1 MKPQSFTMHRFTWML
16 FTIVLLL
23 LALTI
28 IPQAYR
34 ISGQVLIGASIVV
47 ALLGLAA
54 GLLVIR
60 HMNYRLAHLAD
71 VAKSL
76 EQGDYS
82 CRAQVTTADA
92 IGLLGRTINAMATK
106 IQSAIRELELQQQDL
121 EQSRRLLAEK
131 NAILEQEFRRQAA
144 FGEYLTLLN
153 AVDVNAVAE
162 KSLQYMMREADMQ
175 VGIFYLR
182 KHNGNELDPIAVR
195 GVDQQA
201 VAKLAT
207 GGLVSGFPG
216 QVMNERSWL
225 TIREM
230 DGERLPQVH
239 LGFAEVPLKTVWGIP
254 VLFQQEVLGV
264 IVLAAVRGM
273 DDPTRRILE
282 NSVDALGNALNSA
295 LSYNTV
301 QRQALQLERVNREL
315 MEADRLRS
323 EFVANMSHEL
333 RTPLNSII
341 GFSGLML
348 KNRQGNLTT
357 GDLNYAEKINRNGK
371 HLLNLINDILDLSKI
386 EAGRMEVS
394 LRTVPLDAVVR
405 EVVDMLKPQADE
417 RGLELVL
424 EAPKAPLRIN
434 TDSEKLK
441 RALINLIGNAVKFTH
456 QGQVRVMLADHQPSR
471 VQIIIEDSGIGIP
484 SDKLEFIFQP
494 FQQVDSGTTR
504 EYGGTGLG
512 LAITKS
518 IIEMLHGAISV
529 SSELGMGSCF
539 RITLPLTWD
548 EAATEPAEAE
558 AAMEAPPASQAA
570 DREEPFH
577 PQPIKRGADAPLKV
591 LIVDDDPD
599 ARELLASY
607 VKAAGGIAIACG
619 DSRQALKMAADQ
631 QPGLITLD
639 IMMPGLDGWEVLKRL
654 KADPTTQN
662 IPVVIISIAA
672 DKRRAIVLGALDA
685 LTKPISSS
693 QLETLLQRY
702 VQGHTIDRVLIVEDD
717 RGTQQL
723 LRCFLQDKVQEIATA
738 TDGREALELLN
749 RFRPDLI
756 FLDLIMPGMDGLS
769 FLSALR
775 ADERFGHLPVV
786 VISGKSMGGNERQE
800 LQQRVSAI
808 ITKGAS
814 LEEQL
819 REVLTYAR

>member
-23 LALTI
+23 LALAI
-28 IPQAYR
+28 IPQVYR

-92 IGLLGRTINAMATK
+92 IGLLGRTINAMAEK

-131 NAILEQEFRRQAA
+131 NASLEQEFRRQAV

-162 KSLQYMMREADMQ
+162 KSLHYMMREADMQ

-182 KHNGNELDPIAVR
+182 EHNGNELVPIAVR

-201 VAKLAT
+201 VAKLAAR
-207 GGLVSGFPG
+207 GLASGFPG

-230 DGERLPQVH
+230 AGEELPQVH
-239 LGFAEVPLKTVWGIP
+239 LGFAEAPLKTVWGIP

-264 IVLAAVRGM
+264 IVLAALRGM
-273 DDPTRRILE
+273 DDSTRRILE
-282 NSVDALGNALNSA
+282 NAVDALGNALNSA

-315 MEADRLRS
+315 LEADRLRS

-341 GFSGLML
+341 GFSGLLL

-394 LRTVPLDAVVR
+394 VRTVPLEAVVR

-417 RGLELVL
+417 RGLELVVA
-424 EAPKAPLRIN
+424 APKVPLQIN

-456 QGQVRVMLADHQPSR
+456 QGQVRVTLAEQQPDR
-471 VQIIIEDSGIGIP
+471 VRITIEDSGIGIP

-494 FQQVDSGTTR
+494 FQQVDSSTTR

-518 IIEMLHGAISV
+518 IVEMLHGAISV
-529 SSELGMGSCF
+529 SSELGKGSCF
-539 RITLPLTWD
+539 RITLPLSWHETTAGPAD
-548 EAATEPAEAE
+548 VKAAPTAPAASSDSGLK
-558 AAMEAPPASQAA
+558 PAYSQ
-570 DREEPFH
+570 PTK
-577 PQPIKRGADAPLKV
+577 PGADAPLKV

-607 VKAAGGIAIACG
+607 VKAAGGLAITCG

-654 KADPTTQN
+654 KADPATQN

-672 DKRRAIVLGALDA
+672 DKRRAVVLGAMDA

-693 QLETLLQRY
+693 QLETLLQRH
-702 VQGHTIDRVLIVEDD
+702 VQGHAIERVLIVEDD
-717 RGTQQL
+717 RDTQQL
-723 LRCFLQDKVQEIATA
+723 LRSFLQDKVREIASA
-738 TDGREALELLN
+738 ADGREALELLN
-749 RFRPDLI
+749 GFRPDLI

-769 FLSALR
+769 FLRALR
-775 ADERFGHLPVV
+775 ADARFGRLPVV
-786 VISGKSMGGNERQE
+786 VISGKSMEPNERQE

-808 ITKGAS
+808 ITKGAT

>member
-28 IPQAYR
+28 IPQIYR

-54 GLLVIR
+54 GLVVIR

-92 IGLLGRTINAMATK
+92 IGLLGRTINAMAEK
-106 IQSAIRELELQQQDL
+106 IQSAIRELERQQQDL

-131 NAILEQEFRRQAA
+131 NASLEQEFRRQAA

-153 AVDVNAVAE
+153 AVDVNSVAE
-162 KSLQYMMREADMQ
+162 KSLHYMMREADMQ

-182 KHNGNELDPIAVR
+182 EHNGNELAPIAVR

-201 VAKLAT
+201 VSKLAAR
-207 GGLVSGFPG
+207 GLASGFPG
-216 QVMNERSWL
+216 QVMNARNWL

-230 DGERLPQVH
+230 DGEELPQVH

-264 IVLAAVRGM
+264 IVLAALHGM
-273 DDPTRRILE
+273 DDPTRRTLE
-282 NSVDALGNALNSA
+282 NAVDALGNALNSA

-315 MEADRLRS
+315 VEADRLRS

-341 GFSGLML
+341 GFSGLLL
-348 KNRQGNLTT
+348 KNRQGNLTS

-394 LRTVPLDAVVR
+394 MRTVPLDAIVR

-417 RGLELVL
+417 RGLELAV
-424 EAPKAPLRIN
+424 EAPTAPLPIN

-456 QGQVRVMLADHQPSR
+456 QGQVRIKLAEQHSNR
-471 VQIIIEDSGIGIP
+471 VQITIEDSGIGIP

-494 FQQVDSGTTR
+494 FQQVDSSTTR

-529 SSELGMGSCF
+529 SSEMGKGSCF
-539 RITLPLTWD
+539 RVTLPLSWD
-548 EAATEPAEAE
+548 EADKGPAEPEAATVAPTVPIDAGAE
-558 AAMEAPPASQAA
+558 AAC
-570 DREEPFH
+570 
-577 PQPIKRGADAPLKV
+577 PQSIKRKADGPLKV
-591 LIVDDDPD
+591 LVIDDDPD
-599 ARELLASY
+599 ARELLASH
-607 VKAAGGIAIACG
+607 VKAAGGVAVSCG
-619 DSRQALKMAADQ
+619 DSRQALKMAAEQ

-639 IMMPGLDGWEVLKRL
+639 IMMPGLDGWEVLKQL
-654 KADPTTQN
+654 KADPATQD

-672 DKRRAIVLGALDA
+672 DKRRAVVLGAMDA

-693 QLETLLQRY
+693 QLENLLRRH
-702 VQGHTIDRVLIVEDD
+702 VQGHDVDRVMIVEDD
-717 RGTQQL
+717 PDTQQL
-723 LRCFLQDKVQEIATA
+723 LRSLLQDKVHAIASA
-738 TDGREALELLN
+738 VDGREALELLD

-756 FLDLIMPGMDGLS
+756 FLDLIMPGMDGLT
-769 FLSALR
+769 FLRALR
-775 ADERFGHLPVV
+775 ADERFERLPVV
-786 VISGKSMGGNERQE
+786 VISGKSMGPNERQE

-808 ITKGAS
+808 ITKGVS
-814 LEEQL
+814 LEEQV